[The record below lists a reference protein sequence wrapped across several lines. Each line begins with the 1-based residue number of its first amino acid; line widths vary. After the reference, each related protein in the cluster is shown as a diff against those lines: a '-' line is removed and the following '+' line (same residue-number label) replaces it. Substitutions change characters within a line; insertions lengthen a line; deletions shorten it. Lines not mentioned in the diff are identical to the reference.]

1 MLEKEFKE
9 HSEKVM
15 ELLKVREERKKELK
29 ECAEEL
35 LELESRWRNK
45 SNNIILNTDFKSLY
59 GKDNEHIRNAHLN
72 TEIPDI
78 SDKIEIEK
86 SNVKYLEMDINQI
99 DKEIN
104 VHNKILSFI
113 NIVNDNKNMR

>member
-9 HSEKVM
+9 HSDRVI

-29 ECAEEL
+29 ECTEEL
-35 LELESRWRNK
+35 LELESSWRNE
-45 SNNIILNTDFKSLY
+45 SNDIILNTDFKKLY

-72 TEIPDI
+72 TEIPDMT
-78 SDKIEIEK
+78 DKIEIQK
-86 SNVKYLEMDINQI
+86 SMVNFLEMDISQI

-113 NIVNDNKNMR
+113 NIVNDNKKV